1 MQRNNEQWTDA
12 QRQWLADGLRH
23 TNAKHILI
31 EFKYSE
37 SFDLKAL
44 QQLVAYDYFYRVG
57 KNIKL
62 NDVACF
68 LIVAKTPLNNWQQRF
83 NFVATPWPGVYRGTE
98 TLTKRVRVV
107 LLNELTPTAHNA
119 PLKCFASRDKERKSA
134 FAVLA
139 NSGFANLSAGIE
151 QLVLG
156 LRRVFMPNVLPA
168 NDLTPELVMA
178 IGQELIDAVMNA
190 APLNEILKRH
200 KPDEVLS
207 HYNEEQIL
215 AYLKQIRAL

>member
-1 MQRNNEQWTDA
+1 
-12 QRQWLADGLRH
+12 
-23 TNAKHILI
+23 
-31 EFKYSE
+31 
-37 SFDLKAL
+37 
-44 QQLVAYDYFYRVG
+44 VA
-57 KNIKL
+57 
-62 NDVACF
+62 
-68 LIVAKTPLNNWQQRF
+68 
-83 NFVATPWPGVYRGTE
+83 
-98 TLTKRVRVV
+98 V
-107 LLNELTPTAHNA
+107 LSITPTAHNA

-178 IGQELIDAVMNA
+178 MGQELIDAVMNA

-207 HYNEEQIL
+207 
-215 AYLKQIRAL
+215 